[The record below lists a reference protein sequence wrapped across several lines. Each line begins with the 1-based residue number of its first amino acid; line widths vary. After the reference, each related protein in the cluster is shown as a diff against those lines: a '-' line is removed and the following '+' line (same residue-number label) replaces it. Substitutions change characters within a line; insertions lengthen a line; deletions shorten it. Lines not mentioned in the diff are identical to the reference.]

1 MSKRKKVTTA
11 TAQTTTAVT
20 NPNNIS
26 TILNGIN
33 LPTPENKKGPKLES
47 CEIGPFRLPGIK
59 VDAEQFTEE
68 QLKEMEDFAKESGAF
83 VGNGHFSWKNA
94 GKRDWFILKY
104 S

>member
-11 TAQTTTAVT
+11 SAQTTTAVN
-20 NPNNIS
+20 NPTSIS

-33 LPTPENKKGPKLES
+33 LPTAEGKKGPKMET
-47 CEIGPFRLPGIK
+47 CEIGMFRLPGVKI
-59 VDAEQFTEE
+59 DAEQFTED
-68 QLKEMEDFAKESGAF
+68 QIKEMEDFARESGAF